1 MRFHKSMPILLA
13 LLSFLIASG
22 SERAQDTEK
31 KPTSGR
37 TVIFAVSGGNQTKI
51 DPIVILDRGRYVQ
64 PPDGVD
70 QDAGRFHDTPASSK
84 FAADYY
90 RSGRTYNLLFGGG
103 RIGTATVTG
112 RTSIMCISLAAS
124 VRLETSRKIG
134 GWVMA
139 LAADSDSLGVAES
152 SRRALSPDERS
163 TVLNL
168 VRSVYRRRGIS
179 LVDNRITVTNLT
191 AVDVDRDSNSEL
203 VGSFRIERD
212 EKAYLLFLIVVKR
225 AGNYRIELVRY
236 DEGLEKGEDFVDALD
251 LDGDGIG
258 EVITQVSGSEVW
270 VYAIYKR
277 KAGRWQQVYKGGG
290 GGC

>member
-1 MRFHKSMPILLA
+1 
-13 LLSFLIASG
+13 
-22 SERAQDTEK
+22 
-31 KPTSGR
+31 
-37 TVIFAVSGGNQTKI
+37 
-51 DPIVILDRGRYVQ
+51 
-64 PPDGVD
+64 
-70 QDAGRFHDTPASSK
+70 
-84 FAADYY
+84 
-90 RSGRTYNLLFGGG
+90 
-103 RIGTATVTG
+103 
-112 RTSIMCISLAAS
+112 
-124 VRLETSRKIG
+124 
-134 GWVMA
+134 MA